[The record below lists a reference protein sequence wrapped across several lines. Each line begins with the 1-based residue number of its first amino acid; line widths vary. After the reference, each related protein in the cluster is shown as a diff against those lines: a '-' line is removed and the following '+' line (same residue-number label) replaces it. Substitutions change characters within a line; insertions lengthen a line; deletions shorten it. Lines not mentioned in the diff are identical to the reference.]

1 MWSVGQVDPWGPQT
15 FHASVTMQWGMGHAA
30 KEPGGSEILLWLS
43 VSDWSE
49 LVLLT
54 AHGCVSTLPYG
65 KIRK

>member
-1 MWSVGQVDPWGPQT
+1 MPELPCSGGPK
-15 FHASVTMQWGMGHAA
+15 GHAV
-30 KEPGGSEILLWLS
+30 KEPRGSEILLWLA

-54 AHGCVSTLPYG
+54 APVTAHGGVSSLPYG